1 MWEQVKLAVVESA
14 REVCGSVR
22 VGGGGKEPKE
32 SVWNDEVK
40 TVVKYGLCNI
50 GVIEPLSI
58 LKKCYP
64 RRSGN

>member
-40 TVVKYGLCNI
+40 TVVKRKEGLAASNEKAKGRCM
-50 GVIEPLSI
+50 EA
-58 LKKCYP
+58 Y
-64 RRSGN
+64 